1 MNKHNVIVLLESL
14 LDRIIK
20 VEETGKYK
28 LEGILSKQEISA
40 LNSVLEYLREDISA
54 EEKPSANIQPSQ
66 EEVAPYPINTASL
79 GNKTPLDQETIL
91 CLDFGTAM
99 SKAFAS
105 NGDDENLYD
114 LAVGK
119 RAGQTNSLYAVA
131 SSLYID
137 KSGRVL
143 FGEQAI
149 KESLQKN
156 NVDNIDSKRIDSIK
170 DMICKGDTINLD
182 AVHLE
187 EEFNPTEFSFT
198 KADIVTLYLAY
209 LTDMACS
216 ELEERHKSS
225 RYVRRRFTIPVL
237 PPERET
243 WAKKQLVELL
253 ARAQVLA
260 DSLHDEWDGGL
271 DAGRLKATLEGIRNL
286 NELPDYL
293 IEVKEVVLE
302 PVAAVASRVRNFVAK
317 KNNRR
322 LMMIIDVGAGTIDFA
337 LFAAVESAGQ
347 GLKFFLIPESPDVL
361 RQAGDAVDKALRRYV
376 LMKAN
381 IEREDHDY
389 HLINTLLVQSVRLD
403 KEELFN
409 EGEKIFR
416 LENDMEISVTK
427 QEFVEC
433 QGMQELQK
441 AIHEKF
447 DKVLKSV
454 DLSWIT
460 NLAQGELDIVFT
472 GGGSRL
478 PIITSLGNGQIKG
491 DTTTLICKGSI
502 AIPSWVKE
510 LYPELEKEYPSL
522 AVAIGGCSRDLPQV
536 APESFQTFGGEAG
549 NQGKWVIKPEYKGS

>member
-79 GNKTPLDQETIL
+79 GSKTPLDQETIL

-119 RAGQTNSLYAVA
+119 RAGQTNSLYAVV

-137 KSGRVL
+137 KSGKVL
-143 FGEQAI
+143 FGEQAV
-149 KESLQKN
+149 KESLQRN
-156 NVDNIDSKRIDSIK
+156 NLDNIDYKRIDSIK
-170 DMICKGDTINLD
+170 DMICKGETINLD
-182 AVHLE
+182 AAYLE
-187 EEFNPTEFSFT
+187 GEFNPTEFAFT

-237 PPERET
+237 PQEREV
-243 WAKKQLVELL
+243 WAKKQLVILL

-260 DSLHDEWDGGL
+260 DSLHDRWGGGL
-271 DAGRLKATLEGIRNL
+271 DAGRLKATLERIKSL

-293 IEVKEVVLE
+293 AQVKEVVLE
-302 PVAAVASRVRNFVAK
+302 PVAAVGSRVRKLDVFENK
-317 KNNRR
+317 RR

-337 LFAAVESAGQ
+337 LFATVEVVEER
-347 GLKFFLIPESPDVL
+347 LKFFLIPKSTNVL
-361 RQAGDAVDKALRRYV
+361 RQAGDAVDKVLRRFV
-376 LMKAN
+376 LTKAN
-381 IEREDHDY
+381 MEREDQDY
-389 HLINTLLVQSVRLD
+389 HLINASLIQSVRFD

-409 EGEKIFR
+409 EGKKIFR

-427 QEFVEC
+427 QEFVES
-433 QGMQELQK
+433 QGMQELQN

-447 DKVLKSV
+447 DNVLKSV
-454 DLSWIT
+454 DPSWVT
-460 NLAQGELDIVFT
+460 ELAQGELDIVFT

-478 PIITSLGNGQIKG
+478 PIITSLGNRQIKR
-491 DTTTLICKGSI
+491 DTGTLICKGAT
-502 AIPSWVKE
+502 AIPTWVKE

-536 APESFQTFGGEAG
+536 APESFTTFGGEAG
-549 NQGKWVIKPEYKGS
+549 KQGEWVIPPEYKGS